1 LRSSVEGEE
10 EEEEVVKRGFRVKEE
25 GEGEGEEEEEEEEVR
40 AAQCR
45 AWTFATIATVQ
56 RLSHPKS
63 SRRLSSVSPQ

>member
-1 LRSSVEGEE
+1 VEGEE

-25 GEGEGEEEEEEEEVR
+25 GEGEGEEEEEEEEEEEVR